1 MCKLIWQHAS
11 DMFTAMALHSDNFI
25 KCHTTKQWWITL
37 STKRNW
43 LHYLYCGTM
52 KNPISSGKDGP
63 GECTLIGCCCILLQS
78 FEVCMKWMK
87 EFSTYSAGDL
97 MRSTP
102 NIHVDGRIDNWKV
115 ILETIFEGECN
126 SLREIWRGSFLWL
139 LYVARIEA
147 KNWWKLERQ
156 DNSLAYHTAL
166 RIADVCYIQ
175 VYLFSEEVTR
185 VRRVVWCNKLL

>member
-1 MCKLIWQHAS
+1 
-11 DMFTAMALHSDNFI
+11 
-25 KCHTTKQWWITL
+25 
-37 STKRNW
+37 
-43 LHYLYCGTM
+43 
-52 KNPISSGKDGP
+52 
-63 GECTLIGCCCILLQS
+63 
-78 FEVCMKWMK
+78 MK

-147 KNWWKLERQ
+147 KN
-156 DNSLAYHTAL
+156 
-166 RIADVCYIQ
+166 
-175 VYLFSEEVTR
+175 
-185 VRRVVWCNKLL
+185 

>member
-1 MCKLIWQHAS
+1 
-11 DMFTAMALHSDNFI
+11 
-25 KCHTTKQWWITL
+25 
-37 STKRNW
+37 
-43 LHYLYCGTM
+43 
-52 KNPISSGKDGP
+52 
-63 GECTLIGCCCILLQS
+63 
-78 FEVCMKWMK
+78 
-87 EFSTYSAGDL
+87 
-97 MRSTP
+97 
-102 NIHVDGRIDNWKV
+102 
-115 ILETIFEGECN
+115 
-126 SLREIWRGSFLWL
+126 LREIWRGSFLWL